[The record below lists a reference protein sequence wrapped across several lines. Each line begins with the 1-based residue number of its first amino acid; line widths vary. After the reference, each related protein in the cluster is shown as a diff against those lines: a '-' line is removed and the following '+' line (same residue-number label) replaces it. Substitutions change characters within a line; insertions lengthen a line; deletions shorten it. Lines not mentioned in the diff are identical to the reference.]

1 MHDLAAPNKEFNITA
16 KEFKKKYK
24 SGDRIYEY
32 TFNTSNPRIIPE
44 PDNPYDPNALR
55 VMVGNTKIGYIKK
68 GSCSRV
74 KNTLN
79 NPNYSHCSIRITGGR
94 YKGYDLTDDGDLRF
108 VTDKSGMYAKLT
120 LYLSD
125 SSVKKKNHVKPSSDE
140 DKKKQVLGY
149 IAMFLILLM
158 ILVLIFGR

>member
-1 MHDLAAPNKEFNITA
+1 MQYKTENHEIAGVNHYADQIMHDLAAPNKEFNITA

-79 NPNYSHCSIRITGGR
+79 NPKDPVQDDVNVDPASAPDLDPVNVLAWSI
-94 YKGYDLTDDGDLRF
+94 
-108 VTDKSGMYAKLT
+108 KL
-120 LYLSD
+120 
-125 SSVKKKNHVKPSSDE
+125 
-140 DKKKQVLGY
+140 
-149 IAMFLILLM
+149 
-158 ILVLIFGR
+158 LVLVSQSSQEL